1 MKSDETSEWMV
12 IERRKKPVLAEASTK
27 RQSSQSLNI
36 LKKAAGKG
44 KQNNENKGGIT
55 VPLSTYSKIFGEKGR
70 RVTNQTSEKI
80 SEIKLPPK
88 DVVVVPKAAE
98 TTKDITKPL
107 QITKKDEKTASK
119 PKKKIALFDVLLAS
133 TTTAHQQPPPSEA
146 KLPSEGKPKSGLKLH
161 SNALRNLETVFEP
174 KKFVQVEDDG
184 QKKRKRKK
192 QISTFKK
199 KILRVSYSSFPFF

>member
-1 MKSDETSEWMV
+1 MEEKAIKSDETGEWMV
-12 IERRKKPVLAEASTK
+12 IERRKKSVLAAPSTK

-36 LKKAAGKG
+36 LKKAPNGKG

-55 VPLSTYSKIFGEKGR
+55 APPSTYSKIFGEKDR

-88 DVVVVPKAAE
+88 DVVVVSKAAE
-98 TTKDITKPL
+98 TKDITKPL

-133 TTTAHQQPPPSEA
+133 TTAHQQPPPSTRDT
-146 KLPSEGKPKSGLKLH
+146 KLPSEGKPKSMQLH

-174 KKFVQVEDDG
+174 KKFVQVEDEG

-192 QISTFKK
+192 QMSTFKK
-199 KILRVSYSSFPFF
+199 KILRVS